1 MAREK
6 VYVGLYFEDY
16 ASAVEL
22 GSKKEAAAYCNG
34 VHRGAGEYGA
44 GSVYAVVE
52 SEIDEELDDS
62 EYDAPIKK
70 ALKKAIAKLKKK

>member
-22 GSKKEAAAYCNG
+22 GSKKEAAAY
-34 VHRGAGEYGA
+34 HRGAGEYGA